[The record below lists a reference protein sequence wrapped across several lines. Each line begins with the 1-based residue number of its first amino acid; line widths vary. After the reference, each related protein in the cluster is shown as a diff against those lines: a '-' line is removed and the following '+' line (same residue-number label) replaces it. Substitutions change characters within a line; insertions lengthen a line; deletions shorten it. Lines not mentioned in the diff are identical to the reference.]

1 MGEVRP
7 LPTLGGVFF
16 DTRRSARAMR
26 VSWHTD
32 DGSVVLSIWDGAGCT
47 GTIRLLAADVPELIR
62 SLGLGLPDWH
72 LAGPVPPP
80 RPAGPPQP
88 TAAAPAVGPAPA
100 PGTEPARA
108 LGAEPAR
115 EPGTDPDG
123 GPGGQPVWPAGEP
136 SRTD

>member
-62 SLGLGLPDWH
+62 SLGLGLPEWQP
-72 LAGPVPPP
+72 AATGPVPSS
-80 RPAGPPQP
+80 A
-88 TAAAPAVGPAPA
+88 
-100 PGTEPARA
+100 
-108 LGAEPAR
+108 AEPAS
-115 EPGTDPDG
+115 GPDG
-123 GPGGQPVWPAGEP
+123 GPSGEPDGGPAWPTGEP